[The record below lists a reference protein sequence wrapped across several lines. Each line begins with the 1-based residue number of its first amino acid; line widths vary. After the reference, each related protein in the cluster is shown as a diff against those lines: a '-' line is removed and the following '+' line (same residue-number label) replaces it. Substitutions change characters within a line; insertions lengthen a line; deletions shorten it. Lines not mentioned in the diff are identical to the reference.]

1 MSNKAFT
8 ISEQKLNR
16 FSSFVILCN
25 VILIGIESSIRDNST
40 ADFVF
45 GCLDILFVAYFT
57 FEIGI
62 RIFKFRPALS
72 ELKQAGKQLINHYK
86 EQPILDEENRE
97 KSVEVIENWVWLLFD
112 SFLVLTSWIAFA
124 KHFVTHP
131 ELIML
136 LRILR
141 ILRIFRIFSISD
153 YIKNIEKKIAAVIPT
168 ISIFLILIFLL
179 VYSYAILGM
188 NLYNFHRFENL
199 DFSNLYEAMLNL
211 FMLMTNGWSGILNE
225 LRTYEA
231 INPLISDFYIISFF
245 IFSVLIT
252 LNVFLAVM
260 TTGIQERIVKDKQ
273 RKDDP
278 LLINHELKHE
288 MEGLKKSIEALRK
301 ELESRKWINRQLTLV
316 LRQRW
321 ITIYDFLSRSLIVLS
336 FLNPNRHM

>member
-1 MSNKAFT
+1 MT
-8 ISEQKLNR
+8 ISDKDRLKGQEKLLNR
-16 FSSFVILCN
+16 ISGIIILLN
-25 VILIGIESSIRDNST
+25 VILIGIESSIRGNLT
-40 ADFVF
+40 ANWIFTV
-45 GCLDILFVAYFT
+45 LDIVFVGYFT
-57 FEIGI
+57 FEIGF
-62 RIFKFRPALS
+62 RIFKLRPAVY

-86 EQPILDEENRE
+86 ELEILDEVDRE
-97 KSVEVIENWVWLLFD
+97 KSVEVFEKWVW
-112 SFLVLTSWIAFA
+112 SFLVLASWIAFA

-179 VYSYAILGM
+179 VYTYAILGM

-225 LRTYEA
+225 LRAYDA
-231 INPLISDFYIISFF
+231 INPLITDFYVISFF
-245 IFSVLIT
+245 IFSVMIT

-260 TTGIQERIVKDKQ
+260 TSGIQDRLAKEKNQKPQEHMMEIS
-273 RKDDP
+273 
-278 LLINHELKHE
+278 ELQKE
-288 MEGLKKSIEALRK
+288 ITALKRSIESLREALDK
-301 ELESRKWINRQLTLV
+301 KI
-316 LRQRW
+316 
-321 ITIYDFLSRSLIVLS
+321 
-336 FLNPNRHM
+336 P

>member
-1 MSNKAFT
+1 MI
-8 ISEQKLNR
+8 ISADDKLKFQEKLLNR
-16 FSSFVILCN
+16 ISGIIILLN
-25 VILIGIESSIRDNST
+25 VILIGVESSIRGNLT
-40 ADFVF
+40 ADWVF
-45 GCLDILFVAYFT
+45 AVLDIVFVGYFT
-57 FEIGI
+57 FEIGF
-62 RIFKFRPALS
+62 RIFKLRPAIS
-72 ELKQAGKQLINHYK
+72 ELKSSIIELLDHYR
-86 EQPILDEENRE
+86 ISNLMDEEERRKDSKHILEDNVRDA
-97 KSVEVIENWVWLLFD
+97 KIEVIEKWIWLLFD
-112 SFLVLTSWIAFA
+112 SFLVLASWIAFA

-179 VYSYAILGM
+179 VYTYAILGM

-231 INPLISDFYIISFF
+231 INPLITDFYVISFF
-245 IFSVLIT
+245 IFSVMIT

-260 TTGIQERIVKDKQ
+260 TSGIQDRLAKEKNQKPQGQMQENSDIHQ
-273 RKDDP
+273 E
-278 LLINHELKHE
+278 IAS
-288 MEGLKKSIEALRK
+288 LKKSIEALR
-301 ELESRKWINRQLTLV
+301 EALERKK
-316 LRQRW
+316 
-321 ITIYDFLSRSLIVLS
+321 D
-336 FLNPNRHM
+336 

>member
-1 MSNKAFT
+1 MT
-8 ISEQKLNR
+8 ISDKDRLKGQEKLLNR
-16 FSSFVILCN
+16 ISGIIILLN
-25 VILIGIESSIRDNST
+25 VILIGIESSIRGNLT
-40 ADFVF
+40 ANWIFTV
-45 GCLDILFVAYFT
+45 LDIVFVGYFT
-57 FEIGI
+57 FEIGF
-62 RIFKFRPALS
+62 RIFKLRPAIY

-86 EQPILDEENRE
+86 ELEILDEVDRE
-97 KSVEVIENWVWLLFD
+97 KSVEVFEKWVWLLFD
-112 SFLVLTSWIAFA
+112 SFLVLASWIAFA

-179 VYSYAILGM
+179 VYTYAILGM

-225 LRTYEA
+225 LRAYDA
-231 INPLISDFYIISFF
+231 INPLITDFYVISFF
-245 IFSVLIT
+245 IFSVMIT

-260 TTGIQERIVKDKQ
+260 TSGIQDRLAKEKNQKPQEHMMEIS
-273 RKDDP
+273 
-278 LLINHELKHE
+278 ELQKE
-288 MEGLKKSIEALRK
+288 ITALKRSIESLREALDK
-301 ELESRKWINRQLTLV
+301 KI
-316 LRQRW
+316 
-321 ITIYDFLSRSLIVLS
+321 
-336 FLNPNRHM
+336 P

>member
-1 MSNKAFT
+1 MT
-8 ISEQKLNR
+8 ISDKDRLKGQEKLLNR
-16 FSSFVILCN
+16 ISGIIILLN
-25 VILIGIESSIRDNST
+25 VILIGIESSIRGNLT
-40 ADFVF
+40 ANWIFTV
-45 GCLDILFVAYFT
+45 LDIVFVGYFT
-57 FEIGI
+57 FEIGF
-62 RIFKFRPALS
+62 RIFKLRPAVY

-86 EQPILDEENRE
+86 ELEILDEVDRE
-97 KSVEVIENWVWLLFD
+97 KSVEVFEKWVWLLFD
-112 SFLVLTSWIAFA
+112 SFLVLASWIAFA

-179 VYSYAILGM
+179 VYTYAILGM

-225 LRTYEA
+225 LRAYDA
-231 INPLISDFYIISFF
+231 INPLITDFYVISFF
-245 IFSVLIT
+245 IFSVMIT

-260 TTGIQERIVKDKQ
+260 TSGIQDRLAKEKNQKPQEHMMEIS
-273 RKDDP
+273 
-278 LLINHELKHE
+278 ELQKE
-288 MEGLKKSIEALRK
+288 ITALKRSIESLREALDK
-301 ELESRKWINRQLTLV
+301 KI
-316 LRQRW
+316 
-321 ITIYDFLSRSLIVLS
+321 
-336 FLNPNRHM
+336 P

>member
-1 MSNKAFT
+1 MI
-8 ISEQKLNR
+8 ISADDKLKFQEKLLNR
-16 FSSFVILCN
+16 ISGIIILLN
-25 VILIGIESSIRDNST
+25 VILIGVESSIRGNLT
-40 ADFVF
+40 ANWIFTV
-45 GCLDILFVAYFT
+45 LDIVFVGYFT
-57 FEIGI
+57 FEIGF
-62 RIFKFRPALS
+62 RIFKLRPAVY

-86 EQPILDEENRE
+86 ELEILDEVDRE
-97 KSVEVIENWVWLLFD
+97 KSVEVFEKWVWLLFD
-112 SFLVLTSWIAFA
+112 SFLVLASWIAFA

-179 VYSYAILGM
+179 VYTYAILGM

-225 LRTYEA
+225 LRAYDA
-231 INPLISDFYIISFF
+231 INPLITDFYVISFF
-245 IFSVLIT
+245 IFSVMIT

-260 TTGIQERIVKDKQ
+260 TSGIQDRLAKEKNQKPQEHMMEIS
-273 RKDDP
+273 
-278 LLINHELKHE
+278 ELQKE
-288 MEGLKKSIEALRK
+288 ITALKRSIESLREALDK
-301 ELESRKWINRQLTLV
+301 KI
-316 LRQRW
+316 
-321 ITIYDFLSRSLIVLS
+321 
-336 FLNPNRHM
+336 P